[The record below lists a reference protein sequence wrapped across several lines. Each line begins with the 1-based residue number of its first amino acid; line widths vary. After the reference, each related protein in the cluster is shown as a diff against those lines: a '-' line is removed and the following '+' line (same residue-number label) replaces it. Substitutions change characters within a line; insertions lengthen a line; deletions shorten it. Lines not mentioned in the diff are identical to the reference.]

1 MQVENIECQIAQA
14 QIGHFLTGSGLSEE
28 AIKQLEEHIG
38 ACPDCKAVLNERRS
52 ELRAMLTG
60 EKAIV
65 DFEKIARE
73 ATGTQPKSI
82 ATALRKQSLQQL
94 LSTPA
99 PAPAVETK
107 VEPVAALPVEEI
119 SPAAEVPESPTPVA
133 AKAQASKWKPLG
145 YSLALALVLVGM
157 SLFSNN
163 IANIF
168 GPKANETLVA
178 SNAQLVDHAP
188 APDLIPQPESTPP
201 AAEKPVNP
209 NPTASTSNGTP
220 VTEAPPEEI
229 EFMSPSVAGTS
240 LGVSCGALATTQF
253 VVEETVAQTPVPRP
267 ITPVRKV
274 STPVR
279 RTVNRRVTRRQPVRR
294 PFVRKAASKPR
305 GIKVYNP

>member
-94 LSTPA
+94 LNKPSPA
-99 PAPAVETK
+99 SEAEAK
-107 VEPVAALPVEEI
+107 IEPVADLPIEAVSPNVEI
-119 SPAAEVPESPTPVA
+119 QESPTPA
-133 AKAQASKWKPLG
+133 TSKSQASKWKPLG
-145 YSLALALVLVGM
+145 YSMALALVLVGM

-163 IANIF
+163 IANIV
-168 GPKANETLVA
+168 GPKVNETLVA
-178 SNAQLVDHAP
+178 SRAPLVSNAP
-188 APDLIPQPESTPP
+188 APESTPQPQTTPPVAEHPVKPSTTGTNSTTTP
-201 AAEKPVNP
+201 A
-209 NPTASTSNGTP
+209 TDT
-220 VTEAPPEEI
+220 PPESEL
-229 EFMSPSVAGTS
+229 MSPSVAGTS

-253 VVEETVAQTPVPRP
+253 VAEEPVAQSPDLQPT
-267 ITPVRKV
+267 TPVRKV
-274 STPVR
+274 ITPAR
-279 RTVNRRVTRRQPVRR
+279 RTVNRKATRRQPVRR
-294 PFVRKAASKPR
+294 PAVRKAVSKPR